1 MSVPD
6 FVLKQIECCL
16 SGEDDNH
23 FLIDPVILKCGGNAC
38 KVCVSGSS
46 KCLNCNRTHSKNDFT
61 ECKLGESLIRCFIK
75 DLSANLN
82 YELRSIKDSLKGFN
96 LFHFVQLFLNVSIF
110 N

>member
-46 KCLNCNRTHSKNDFT
+46 KCLHCNKTHLKNDYI
-61 ECKLGESLIRCFIK
+61 ECKSAESLIRFFVK
-75 DLSANLN
+75 DLFANLDD
-82 YELRSIKDSLKGFN
+82 ELRSTKDSLNGFY
-96 LFHFVQLFLNVSIF
+96 LFHFFSIVF
-110 N
+110 